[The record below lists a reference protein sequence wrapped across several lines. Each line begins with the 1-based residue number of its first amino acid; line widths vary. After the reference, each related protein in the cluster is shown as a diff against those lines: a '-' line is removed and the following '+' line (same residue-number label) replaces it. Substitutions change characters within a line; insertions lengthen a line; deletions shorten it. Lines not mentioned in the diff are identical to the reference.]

1 MAQAEKLYQLQAL
14 DWQLEA
20 DQKRTQEIEADLGE
34 TETLLQARS
43 NLQATQAECRRWAT
57 QTRDLELDLGSV
69 NNEIKSTEGRLYS
82 GRVTNPKELND
93 LQQKAAA
100 LKRHRQTLEDEL
112 LETMVQGEEAQD
124 ELESRQASLEQI
136 EQDWQMSQASLKQE
150 LADLKEHIA
159 KNETERLAMRQAIP
173 DADLQIYDEVRE
185 RKGTVA
191 VAQLKDGVCG
201 FCAVSPSSQHLKHL
215 RRAESIMFC
224 ANCGRILFMP

>member
-20 DQKRTQEIEADLGE
+20 DRKRIQEIEAELGE
-34 TETLLQARS
+34 TETLRQARRD
-43 NLQATQAECRRWAT
+43 LEAAQAERRRWAT
-57 QTRDLELDLGSV
+57 RTRDLELDLGSV
-69 NNEIKSTEGRLYS
+69 NREIKTTEGRLYG

-100 LKRHRQTLEDEL
+100 LERRRQTLEDEL
-112 LETMVQGEEAQD
+112 LDAMVQGEEAQE
-124 ELESRQASLEQI
+124 ELESRQANLEQVA
-136 EQDWQMSQASLKQE
+136 QAWQTSQASLKQE
-150 LADLKEHIA
+150 LVALKERIGE
-159 KNETERLAMRQAIP
+159 NEAERLAMRQAIP
-173 DADLQIYDEVRE
+173 QADLQIYDEVRE

-191 VAQLKDGVCG
+191 VAQLKGGVCG
-201 FCAVSPSSQHLKHL
+201 FCAVSPSSQHLKNL